1 MNKINKVMNN
11 IWINNKISSKKKIL
25 KNKKKVNKKIKY
37 NNKSNLIIILIK
49 TKTMK

>member
-1 MNKINKVMNN
+1 MNKINKVMNKL
-11 IWINNKISSKKKIL
+11 WINNKISSKRKIL

-37 NNKSNLIIILIK
+37 NNRSNLIIILIK